1 MSSLSLSRSQTFRNP
16 DEDFVLHG
24 QRTSYCEKP
33 DYLSNSQ
40 LTSTSERLCQHL
52 KFNPEKYEDRRGN
65 LGNLATKLDRVSQE
79 LSNTFT
85 RSVTFSDSMMRK
97 PSMEQIVRID
107 HLYDKEFPEAKRSR
121 FTPSISR
128 SEKSRY
134 YPTDD
139 YTMVERRDYPLATYD
154 SLAKKYYPVTFSAVL
169 EEEKLKDQLSRSQC
183 MSAPASGRK
192 HAYTRAKSAL
202 QKLRQTAVDD
212 KYHKYNSRDFQMM
225 ERSNEEKMYS
235 MSREAPTIASSMGML
250 TTPYESNI
258 ATLRRDRLRLEEERL
273 LELKKLE
280 EIEKLRP
287 PREKWYESTGT
298 DFHYECHKNT
308 ELEKTEQKWKD
319 TTKKLERNETLMKS
333 LAEICM

>member
-1 MSSLSLSRSQTFRNP
+1 MTFVFP
-16 DEDFVLHG
+16 C
-24 QRTSYCEKP
+24 SEKP

-107 HLYDKEFPEAKRSR
+107 HLYDKEFPEAKLSR

-212 KYHKYNSRDFQMM
+212 KYYKYNSRDFQMM
-225 ERSNEEKMYS
+225 ERSDEEKMYS
-235 MSREAPTIASSMGML
+235 MLREAPTIG
-250 TTPYESNI
+250 
-258 ATLRRDRLRLEEERL
+258 
-273 LELKKLE
+273 KCCK
-280 EIEKLRP
+280 
-287 PREKWYESTGT
+287 
-298 DFHYECHKNT
+298 HKYI
-308 ELEKTEQKWKD
+308 
-319 TTKKLERNETLMKS
+319 MKYFS
-333 LAEICM
+333 PGLFCLFYVYFVLFLAISFCLIRVLICISQCQGIRSYM

>member
-1 MSSLSLSRSQTFRNP
+1 
-16 DEDFVLHG
+16 
-24 QRTSYCEKP
+24 
-33 DYLSNSQ
+33 
-40 LTSTSERLCQHL
+40 
-52 KFNPEKYEDRRGN
+52 
-65 LGNLATKLDRVSQE
+65 
-79 LSNTFT
+79 
-85 RSVTFSDSMMRK
+85 
-97 PSMEQIVRID
+97 MEQIVRID
-107 HLYDKEFPEAKRSR
+107 HLYDKEFPEAKLSR

-225 ERSNEEKMYS
+225 ERSDEEKMYS
-235 MSREAPTIASSMGML
+235 MLREAPTIG
-250 TTPYESNI
+250 
-258 ATLRRDRLRLEEERL
+258 
-273 LELKKLE
+273 KCCK
-280 EIEKLRP
+280 
-287 PREKWYESTGT
+287 
-298 DFHYECHKNT
+298 HKYI
-308 ELEKTEQKWKD
+308 
-319 TTKKLERNETLMKS
+319 MKYFS
-333 LAEICM
+333 PGLFCLFYVYFVLFLAKSFCLIRVLICISQCQGIRS